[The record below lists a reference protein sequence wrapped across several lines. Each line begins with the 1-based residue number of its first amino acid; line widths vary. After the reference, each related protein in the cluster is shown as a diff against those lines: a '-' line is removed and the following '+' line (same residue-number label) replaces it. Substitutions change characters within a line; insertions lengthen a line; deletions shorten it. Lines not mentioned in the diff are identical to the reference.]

1 MAGSPN
7 LAARWRRPRRAICRQ
22 PAIRHAAGLWA
33 GHYPV
38 PSCHPPPL
46 LLLRSPLAQQPTRSS
61 RLTRT
66 CLRTFRYGG
75 MTAAGRA
82 SGRCPRRSG
91 RRPSPSV
98 PAARRPDAEDVSS
111 IAPPRIGRS
120 RRRPRRSVGK
130 FCNIALAQSR
140 SPRYDAR
147 PRTGP
152 AALRSGRVAQL
163 VEQGIENPRVGG
175 SIPSSATIL
184 SGLAAMQ
191 ALFFCR
197 EGLRHL
203 HALGICMPWWCVVLP
218 WSPLSKVAYGVVIG
232 RPGRSPALCRFPH
245 ARGLLRLSSAL
256 IGCEEGVSTFV
267 DNCTQFTVFRDLPL
281 NQRRWLS

>member
-1 MAGSPN
+1 MASSALCHLP
-7 LAARWRRPRRAICRQ
+7 AAL
-22 PAIRHAAGLWA
+22 IRHAAGLWA

-38 PSCHPPPL
+38 PSCRPPPL

-91 RRPSPSV
+91 RRPSP
-98 PAARRPDAEDVSS
+98 RRPCRAPAGCQDVSS

-203 HALGICMPWWCVVLP
+203 HALAVCCAALVAVVEGGVRRRHSASGP
-218 WSPLSKVAYGVVIG
+218 ISRAVQISACARPVATV
-232 RPGRSPALCRFPH
+232 LCPDR
-245 ARGLLRLSSAL
+245 
-256 IGCEEGVSTFV
+256 V
-267 DNCTQFTVFRDLPL
+267 
-281 NQRRWLS
+281 